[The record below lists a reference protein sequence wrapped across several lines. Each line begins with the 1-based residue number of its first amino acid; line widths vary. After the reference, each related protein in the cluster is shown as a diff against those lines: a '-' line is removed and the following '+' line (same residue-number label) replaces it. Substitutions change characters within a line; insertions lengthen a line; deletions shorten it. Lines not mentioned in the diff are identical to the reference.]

1 MKKYKNYN
9 GITLIALIITIIL
22 LIILAGISISTL
34 TNQGLLKNAKKAK
47 EKYQESEINE
57 KITLLKYEMQLDE
70 SITLKEKMINEGLID
85 KKEINEKGISNI
97 NNDDNFIVISNYNGL
112 KELSK
117 EVNEGKDYAGKNIY
131 LIDNID
137 CNADFDSETGKL
149 ISGEKFES
157 IGDSNSR
164 IEDEI
169 LEGSIKKEFNGNFNG
184 LGYTIKNM
192 YINENSEG
200 NYCAGLFG
208 YIGKNGK
215 VQDIIIQNSYISG
228 YYETGSIVGR
238 NRGIISNCKNYSQ
251 INGAKLTGGIVGR
264 SCGTIENCANYGN
277 IITTDIQT
285 GGIVGN
291 CDYGENVIVKNC
303 ENHGDVNSTKIS
315 IGGIIGGAYRSNE
328 TVIINISD
336 CKNYGN
342 IGKFENNNVSV
353 GGIVGALQQSIK
365 NCTNYG
371 IIRGKENVGGIV
383 GYTNYASNNT
393 SLIQQSKNYDLVNGT
408 YKCVGGICGFNTGG
422 KILECSNIGE
432 VILNGE
438 EAYYGVG
445 GIAGA
450 EGSSK
455 TDIYIEKCY
464 NIGKI
469 TLELTNSKS
478 CQIAGIV
485 GNLGMA
491 TSGEY
496 KGYVKDCYNK
506 GEIICIGNGIK
517 KQGAAGITSWSRYA
531 VIQNCY
537 NIGKLVGVDNSSSG
551 IAGSY
556 GQSISVENNYWLDTC
571 GATYG
576 IGQGNS
582 NIGAELKSSEEL
594 KQLAEKLGDSYEQD
608 DNINDGYPYLVD
620 NKQE

>member
-117 EVNEGKDYAGKNIY
+117 EVNEGKDYSGKNIY

-149 ISGEKFES
+149 ISGEKFEP

-184 LGYTIKNM
+184 LGYTIKNI

-238 NRGIISNCKNYSQ
+238 NRGIIIIDN
-251 INGAKLTGGIVGR
+251 
-264 SCGTIENCANYGN
+264 TI
-277 IITTDIQT
+277 
-285 GGIVGN
+285 
-291 CDYGENVIVKNC
+291 
-303 ENHGDVNSTKIS
+303 
-315 IGGIIGGAYRSNE
+315 
-328 TVIINISD
+328 
-336 CKNYGN
+336 
-342 IGKFENNNVSV
+342 
-353 GGIVGALQQSIK
+353 L
-365 NCTNYG
+365 
-371 IIRGKENVGGIV
+371 
-383 GYTNYASNNT
+383 
-393 SLIQQSKNYDLVNGT
+393 
-408 YKCVGGICGFNTGG
+408 KC
-422 KILECSNIGE
+422 
-432 VILNGE
+432 
-438 EAYYGVG
+438 
-445 GIAGA
+445 
-450 EGSSK
+450 
-455 TDIYIEKCY
+455 
-464 NIGKI
+464 
-469 TLELTNSKS
+469 
-478 CQIAGIV
+478 
-485 GNLGMA
+485 
-491 TSGEY
+491 
-496 KGYVKDCYNK
+496 
-506 GEIICIGNGIK
+506 
-517 KQGAAGITSWSRYA
+517 
-531 VIQNCY
+531 
-537 NIGKLVGVDNSSSG
+537 
-551 IAGSY
+551 
-556 GQSISVENNYWLDTC
+556 
-571 GATYG
+571 
-576 IGQGNS
+576 
-582 NIGAELKSSEEL
+582 
-594 KQLAEKLGDSYEQD
+594 
-608 DNINDGYPYLVD
+608 
-620 NKQE
+620 